1 MRQRYD
7 ALVVGTGF
15 GGAVSACRLA
25 QAGLKVGVLER
36 GRRYPLGGFPRD
48 WENPLNGWLWEKDQG
63 LFDVRPFSEMT
74 VVQGAAYGGGSHL
87 YANVHLR
94 VPGDGFEQGWP
105 SGYER
110 GELDPYYDLV
120 AWMLDLTP
128 VSERQPLGVPP
139 KTTAMREAARA
150 MGRER
155 QFALLP
161 LALNLGEPEVMRPNK
176 FGVPQ
181 SGCRHCGECDI
192 GCNFQA
198 KNTLDLNYLA
208 VAEQHGAEVGT
219 RCEVTRIE
227 PLSGDT
233 GYRLTYTDHAT
244 GADQTVSAPVVVLAA
259 GAVNSTELLL
269 RCRDEYGTLPKLSER
284 LGHRYSGNGDYLGFA
299 FGTDKAL
306 EPSRGPVITS
316 GIVHDRGS
324 GKGRRWF
331 IFQEGA
337 FPREIAGLIRLL
349 DEGDPRFAGLLRS
362 QDEALEAIRSAGR
375 ERIGARPDRTDGAY
389 GPADAYGAYGPAGAD
404 GAYGPGGADGAYGPG
419 GADGAYGP
427 GGADEHTAVFLA
439 MGRDTADGRISLL
452 PGSRD
457 LRISWNLGDNLGLYE
472 TEERFCADVA
482 AALGGR
488 PGTNPLWRS
497 LHIPVSVHNLGGCV
511 MADDPA
517 DGVTDTGG
525 EVFGYPNLFVL
536 DGGCLPEATGVN
548 PSFTIAAVAERNIEA
563 AIRRITGQAEWR
575 APEREFAV
583 PVPDPLD
590 EMRIPVGGTPAPSA
604 PGTGLAFTET
614 MHGTVLP
621 GGEPREDAAPARF
634 RVTVTAPV
642 LTDTLDDPAH
652 PMAATGT
659 VYVRGVTGTQGAQV
673 SGGVVNLL
681 TASDGPAARQMLY
694 TLPFFGADGQ
704 PYLLDGVKDVRDH
717 GRIDVWGDIWG
728 TTTTLHTT
736 VRRGHAPDGA
746 TLSSGVLRLGAADF
760 LRQLTTVRIT
770 GTRNP
775 VRQAEALA
783 RFGVFFAG
791 SVWDVFVRPRIA
803 GLSSAGPLARLFRT
817 EGASDD

>member
-1 MRQRYD
+1 MRQHYD

-25 QAGLKVGVLER
+25 QTGLQVGVLER
-36 GRRYPLGGFPRD
+36 GRRYGLGEFPRD
-48 WENPLNGWLWEKDQG
+48 WDNPLNGWLWHKDQG
-63 LFDVRPFSEMT
+63 LFDVQPFSEMT

-94 VPGDGFEQGWP
+94 VPKDGFERGWP
-105 SGYER
+105 SGYDR
-110 GELDPYYDLV
+110 AELDPYYDLV
-120 AWMLDLTP
+120 AWMLDLNP
-128 VSERQPLGVPP
+128 VSERQPLGIPP
-139 KTTAMREAARA
+139 KTTAMWRAAQA
-150 MGRER
+150 MGREG

-161 LALNLGEPEVMRPNK
+161 LALNFGEPEVMRPNK
-176 FGVPQ
+176 FGVDQ

-219 RCEVTRIE
+219 QCEVTRIE
-227 PLSGDT
+227 PLPS
-233 GYRLTYTDHAT
+233 GYRVAYTDHRT
-244 GADQTVSAPVVVLAA
+244 GAEQRVDAPVVVLAA

-269 RCRDEYGTLPKLSER
+269 RCRDEYRTLPELSER

-299 FGTDKAL
+299 LGTDAAL

-316 GIVHDRGS
+316 GIVHDRAAGS
-324 GKGRRWF
+324 GRRWF
-331 IFQEGA
+331 IFEEGA
-337 FPREIAGLIRLL
+337 FPREIGALIQLL
-349 DEGDPRFAGLLRS
+349 DEDDPRFAGLLRV
-362 QDEALEAIRSAGR
+362 QDEALAAIRSAAR
-375 ERIGARPDRTDGAY
+375 ERIDAK
-389 GPADAYGAYGPAGAD
+389 PATTA
-404 GAYGPGGADGAYGPG
+404 
-419 GADGAYGP
+419 
-427 GGADEHTAVFLA
+427 EHTAVFLA

-452 PGSRD
+452 PVSRD
-457 LRISWNLGDNLGLYE
+457 LRISWNLGENLGLYE

-488 PGTNPLWRS
+488 AGANPLWRS
-497 LHIPVSVHNLGGCV
+497 LRIPVSVHNLGGCV

-517 DGVTDTGG
+517 DGVTDSGG

-563 AIRRITGQAEWR
+563 AIRRITGQDQWR

-590 EMRIPVGGTPAPSA
+590 DVRIPVGGTPAPSA

-614 MHGTVLP
+614 MRGSVRN
-621 GGEPREDAAPARF
+621 GAVAAPTRF

-642 LTDTLDDPAH
+642 LADFLDDPAH
-652 PMAATGT
+652 PMTATGT
-659 VYVRGVTGTQGAQV
+659 VHVEDVTGTQGAKV

-681 TASDGPAARQMLY
+681 TAGDGPAARQMLY

-717 GRIDVWGDIWG
+717 GGRIDIWG

-736 VRRGHAPDGA
+736 VRQGHTPDGPA
-746 TLSSGVLRLGAADF
+746 LSSGVLRLGIADF

-775 VRQAEALA
+775 ARQVEALV
-783 RFGVFFAG
+783 RFGAFFAG
-791 SVWDVFVRPRIA
+791 SLWEVFGRPRIPSTGA
-803 GLSSAGPLARLFRT
+803 LTRLFRT

>member
-1 MRQRYD
+1 MRRDYD

-25 QAGLKVGVLER
+25 QAGLRVGVLER
-36 GRRYPLGGFPRD
+36 GRRYRLGEFPRD

-94 VPGDGFEQGWP
+94 VPKDGFERGWP
-105 SGYER
+105 SGYGR
-110 GELDPYYDLV
+110 AELDPYYDLV

-128 VSERQPLGVPP
+128 VSERQPLGMPP

-150 MGRER
+150 MGREG

-161 LALNLGEPEVMRPNK
+161 LALNFGEPEVMRPNK

-227 PLSGDT
+227 PLPT
-233 GYRLTYTDHAT
+233 GYRLTYTDHGT

-269 RCRDEYGTLPKLSER
+269 RCRDEYRTLPELPEQ

-299 FGTDKAL
+299 FGTTAAL

-316 GIVHDRGS
+316 GIVHDRGTGS
-324 GKGRRWF
+324 GHRWF

-337 FPREIAGLIRLL
+337 FPHEIAALIQLL
-349 DEGDPRFAGLLRS
+349 DEGDPRFAGLLRV

-375 ERIGARPDRTDGAY
+375 ERIGTRPEGT
-389 GPADAYGAYGPAGAD
+389 
-404 GAYGPGGADGAYGPG
+404 
-419 GADGAYGP
+419 
-427 GGADEHTAVFLA
+427 DEHTAVFLA

-452 PGSRD
+452 PVSHD

-472 TEERFCADVA
+472 TEERFCADMA

-488 PGTNPLWRS
+488 SGTNPLWRS
-497 LHIPVSVHNLGGCV
+497 LRIPVSVHNLGGCV

-563 AIRRITGQAEWR
+563 AIRRITGRAQWC

-590 EMRIPVGGTPAPSA
+590 DVRIPVGGTPAPSA

-614 MHGTVLP
+614 MRGTVR
-621 GGEPREDAAPARF
+621 GGDPHEEAAPARL

-642 LTDTLDDPAH
+642 LADFLDDPVH

-659 VYVRGVTGTQGAQV
+659 VHVRGVTGTQGAKV

-681 TASDGPAARQMLY
+681 TAGDAPAVRRMLY
-694 TLPFFGADGQ
+694 TLPFFGADGE

-717 GRIDVWGDIWG
+717 GRFDIWG
-728 TTTTLHTT
+728 ATTTLHTT
-736 VRRGHAPDGA
+736 VRRGHTPNGA
-746 TLSSGVLRLGAADF
+746 ALSSGVLRLGAVDF

-775 VRQAEALA
+775 VRQAEALV
-783 RFGVFFAG
+783 RFGAFFAG
-791 SVWDVFVRPRIA
+791 SVWDVFVRPRIPPT
-803 GLSSAGPLARLFRT
+803 GPLARLFRT

>member
-1 MRQRYD
+1 MRRSYD
-7 ALVVGTGF
+7 ALVIGTGF
-15 GGAVSACRLA
+15 GGAVSACRLS
-25 QAGLKVGVLER
+25 QAGLRVGVLER

-48 WENPLNGWLWEKDQG
+48 WDNPLNGWLWSKDQG

-74 VVQGAAYGGGSHL
+74 VVQGASYGGGSHL

-94 VPGDGFEQGWP
+94 VPEDGFERGWP
-105 SGYER
+105 SGYGR
-110 GELDPYYDLV
+110 AALDPYHDLV

-128 VSERQPLGVPP
+128 VSERQPLGLPP
-139 KTTAMREAARA
+139 KTMAMREAARA
-150 MGRER
+150 MGREG

-161 LALNLGEPEVMRPNK
+161 LAVDFGEPEVMRPNK

-208 VAEQHGAEVGT
+208 VAEHHGAEVGT

-227 PLSGDT
+227 PLSGVT
-233 GYRLTYTDHAT
+233 GYRLTYTDHTT
-244 GADQTVSAPVVVLAA
+244 GTEQTVSAPVVVLAA

-269 RCRDEYGTLPKLSER
+269 RCRDEYGTLPELSER
-284 LGHRYSGNGDYLGFA
+284 LGHRYSGNGDHLGFA
-299 FGTDKAL
+299 FGTAKAV

-316 GIVHDRGS
+316 GIVHDRGTGS
-324 GKGRRWF
+324 GRRWF
-331 IFQEGA
+331 VFQEGA

-375 ERIGARPDRTDGAY
+375 ERIGTRPERTDGM
-389 GPADAYGAYGPAGAD
+389 DV
-404 GAYGPGGADGAYGPG
+404 
-419 GADGAYGP
+419 
-427 GGADEHTAVFLA
+427 ADEHTAVFLA

-452 PGSRD
+452 PVSRE

-488 PGTNPLWRS
+488 SGTNPLWRS

-517 DGVTDTGG
+517 DGVTDAGG

-563 AIRRITGQAEWR
+563 AIRRITDRAGWR

-590 EMRIPVGGTPAPSA
+590 EVRIPVGGTPTPSA
-604 PGTGLAFTET
+604 PGTGLTFTET
-614 MHGTVLP
+614 MHGTVR
-621 GGEPREDAAPARF
+621 GGAPREEAAPARF

-642 LTDTLDDPAH
+642 LADTLDDPAH

-659 VYVRGVTGTQGAQV
+659 VHVRGVTGPQGAKV

-681 TASDGPAARQMLY
+681 TASDAPAARRMLY

-717 GRIDVWGDIWG
+717 GRIDVWDDIWDA
-728 TTTTLHTT
+728 TTTLHTT
-736 VRRGHAPDGA
+736 VRHGHTPDGA
-746 TLSSGVLRLGAADF
+746 ALSSGVLRLDALDF

-783 RFGVFFAG
+783 RFGIFFAG
-791 SVWDVFVRPRIA
+791 SVWDVFVRPRIPYVPIPCVP
-803 GLSSAGPLARLFRT
+803 STGPLSRLPRLPRLPRLFRT
-817 EGASDD
+817 EGASDDRYGA